1 VRIRHAR
8 IIVAAGA
15 AIAALAI
22 LLLSRNFNFYFDEWD
37 FILAA
42 PDWTWLSFL
51 GSTRASYITGQVLS
65 VNGGLAMLG

>member
-1 VRIRHAR
+1 MTAGAVTIRRAQA
-8 IIVAAGA
+8 IVAAGA

-22 LLLSRNFNFYFDEWD
+22 LLLSRNFNFYFDEWT

-51 GSTRASYITGQVLS
+51 QPH
-65 VNGGLAMLG
+65 N